1 MSEKSGGKATV
12 SPEIR
17 EIQEGMAKLKIEA
30 ERSTFLEQQ
39 KALETLQL
47 KPFPDWPDDRRGAPN
62 TVVRSAVF
70 GVVRRGRRQWVRD
83 VPIAGP
89 QGWSITLSGW
99 RLDQYDCDIWLEVM
113 HLARN
118 QKPGEPVRFTMRS
131 MLRQLGYSTFGK
143 RDYDWLAQRL
153 KHLTQ
158 TTIAFENDQA
168 VGVIGNLLQAF
179 QIDHQT
185 SEGVAYANPHIRPL
199 FESVTYFDIEQRR
212 ALGANQ
218 LAKALHGL
226 LASHA
231 EWLPMR
237 LETVMQRVG
246 AEYARLRDFK
256 RDLKVVLDDFLT
268 RGWIRS
274 YSFIASGSSELLK
287 VSKVATP
294 TQLRAIERRQLALSQ

>member
-17 EIQEGMAKLKIEA
+17 KIQERTAKLKIEA
-30 ERSTFLEQQ
+30 ERRTLLEQQ
-39 KALETLQL
+39 QALEALQL
-47 KPFPDWPDDRRGAPN
+47 KPFPDWADDRRGAPN

-70 GVVRRGRRQWVRD
+70 GVVRRGRRQRVED
-83 VPIAGP
+83 MPVDGP
-89 QGWSITLSGW
+89 SGWNITINGW
-99 RLDQYDCDIWLEVM
+99 RLDQHDFDIWLEVIQ
-113 HLARN
+113 LARN
-118 QKPGEPVRFTMRS
+118 QKPGEPVRFTMHS
-131 MLRQLGYSTFGK
+131 MLKHLGRGTLGK
-143 RDYDWLAQRL
+143 KDYDWLTKRL

-185 SEGVAYANPHIRPL
+185 SEGVAYINPHIRPL
-199 FESVTYFDIEQRR
+199 FESVTYLDISQRR
-212 ALGANQ
+212 ALGTNQ
-218 LAKALHGL
+218 LAKSFHAV

-237 LETVMQRVG
+237 LETIMQRMG
-246 AEYARLRDFK
+246 AEYARIRDFK
-256 RDLKVVLDDFLT
+256 RDLKIVLDDFLA
-268 RGWIRS
+268 RRWIRS
-274 YSFIASGSSELLK
+274 YSFTASGNSELLK